1 MALLPVI
8 KTNRLILRNITIGDV
23 DDMYEYAKSA
33 LVGPTAGWRPHTN
46 PSETKAI
53 IATFIGN
60 QNRGELGVWAIVER
74 DSGKMIGTIELYNY
88 TYRFMAELGYS
99 LNPDFWGNGYIV
111 EAAQAVIDYGFNV
124 LKVRRIEAGTFET
137 NHQSIRVCEKLGFV
151 KEGVLRNSY
160 LRYDG
165 IIFNK
170 VMFSMTDVEFYQKYK
185 LAS

>member
-1 MALLPVI
+1 MDSYVLFNEFDESLEMRITYNKLTVKDVGKI
-8 KTNRLILRNITIGDV
+8 LTDIDQIYTLICKMYFEKT
-23 DDMYEYAKSA
+23 S
-33 LVGPTAGWRPHTN
+33 N
-46 PSETKAI
+46 PSIRIERLVQSSDSIPSLEIQRFEEGSLITK
-53 IATFIGN
+53 FKGSK
-60 QNRGELGVWAIVER
+60 LGQQILA
-74 DSGKMIGTIELYNY
+74 S
-88 TYRFMAELGYS
+88 
-99 LNPDFWGNGYIV
+99 YIV

-124 LKVRRIEAGTFET
+124 LKVRRIEASTFET

-151 KEGVLRNSY
+151 KEGLLRNSY